1 MASTGAAWPIGECLY
16 QSGQE
21 YRNTE
26 QNQQERSSD
35 IPPYQW
41 NSSYQGDFSGNRE
54 PSGQQAPRDSYGQQ
68 YPLRNRTAEFWNQM
82 IMAVH
87 FPIGTGSI
95 GKMEQD
101 FSLPPSGWPP
111 QEPKQKM
118 SVGVKGIYCD
128 IGCFGSQLYW
138 RFCWIWY
145 LCGGS
150 AARWHII

>member
-1 MASTGAAWPIGECLY
+1 MDENRNPFDSTQSNSNPSEPQQTDSHTTPSTERPQQGAAGQSESVYY

-41 NSSYQGDFSGNRE
+41 NSSYQVIPMGSNILTE
-54 PSGQQAPRDSYGQQ
+54 QDSRILG
-68 YPLRNRTAEFWNQM
+68 TKM

-101 FSLPPSGWPP
+101 FSLLLPDGLLRNPN
-111 QEPKQKM
+111 K
-118 SVGVKGIYCD
+118 
-128 IGCFGSQLYW
+128 
-138 RFCWIWY
+138 R
-145 LCGGS
+145 
-150 AARWHII
+150 

>member
-1 MASTGAAWPIGECLY
+1 MDENRNPFDSTQSNSNPSEPQQTGSHTTPSTEWPQQGAAGQSESVYY

-68 YPLRNRTAEFWNQM
+68 YPYGTGQPNSWNQN
-82 IMAVH
+82 
-87 FPIGTGSI
+87 
-95 GKMEQD
+95 D
-101 FSLPPSGWPP
+101 N
-111 QEPKQKM
+111 
-118 SVGVKGIYCD
+118 
-128 IGCFGSQLYW
+128 
-138 RFCWIWY
+138 
-145 LCGGS
+145 GG
-150 AARWHII
+150 